1 VVPTAGPGSFEP
13 ELVPTP
19 DPTHAATHAALE
31 RERARHQALAALGL
45 DSLHGE
51 EGRAA
56 IVSRTLDA
64 VRRLLPCDHVALLS
78 VEADALEV
86 LVATDPR
93 GAGHRLPRAGSL
105 ADLAVRE
112 GGPTRSDDL
121 RADPRLA
128 VDARVLGAQLLAG
141 WTVPM
146 VVGDEVRVLSC
157 VTTSPWEERVE
168 SEAFLQAAANL
179 LVADD
184 ARRAAATAARTSEA
198 ALRDAL
204 DRERRATEELR
215 EVGEFKNALLAA
227 VSHELRTPL
236 TSVIGFAEL
245 LQRHDGD
252 LVADRRQHVLT
263 GLVRNARRLE
273 RLLGDLLDLDR
284 LDRSVVEPVR
294 RPTPVHELVA
304 RVLQRLDATDRRI
317 HLDLPHVVATI
328 DGPKVERIVENLLVN
343 AVKHTALG
351 SSIWVR
357 VEPAADGLTLVV
369 EDDGPGVPDALRE
382 SIFDA
387 FVRGDGPHRSHS
399 PGTGIGLSLVA
410 RFAALHG
417 GRAWVDDRAGGGA
430 SFRVWLPDGPAER
443 ATGDLAHRN
452 DAGR

>member
-1 VVPTAGPGSFEP
+1 VVPRAGPESSDRG
-13 ELVPTP
+13 L
-19 DPTHAATHAALE
+19 DPAHEDALDALR
-31 RERARHQALAALGL
+31 RERARHQALATLGL
-45 DSLHGE
+45 ASLHGE
-51 EGRAA
+51 EDRNA
-56 IVSRTLDA
+56 VVNQVLDA
-64 VRRLLPCDHVALLS
+64 VRRLLPCDHVA
-78 VEADALEV
+78 VVAVDGDELEV
-86 LVATDPR
+86 DAATDPR
-93 GAGHRLPRAGSL
+93 GVGHRFPRAGSL
-105 ADLAVRE
+105 VDLALRE

-128 VDARVLGAQLLAG
+128 VSGLVLGAQLLAG

-146 VVGDEVRVLSC
+146 VVEGSVQALSC
-157 VTTSPWEERVE
+157 VATEPWKERVE

-179 LVADD
+179 LVADA
-184 ARRAAATAARTSEA
+184 ARRTAAAAARTSEA

-204 DRERRATEELR
+204 ERERRATEELR

-245 LQRHDGD
+245 LQRHDED
-252 LVADRRQHVLT
+252 LAADRRQHVLT
-263 GLVRNARRLE
+263 GLARNARRLE

-294 RPTPVHELVA
+294 RPTRIHELVA
-304 RVLQRLDATDRRI
+304 RVLQRLDAADRRI
-317 HLDLPHVVATI
+317 HLDLPDLVATI

-343 AVKHTALG
+343 AVKHTG
-351 SSIWVR
+351 SGASIWVR
-357 VEPAADGLTLVV
+357 VEPVADGIILVV
-369 EDDGPGVPDALRE
+369 EDDGPGIPDGTKA

-417 GRAWVDDRAGGGA
+417 GRAWVVDRPGGGA
-430 SFRVWLPDGPAER
+430 SFRVALPDGPPER
-443 ATGDLAHRN
+443 ATGDLARRP
-452 DAGR
+452 DDRR